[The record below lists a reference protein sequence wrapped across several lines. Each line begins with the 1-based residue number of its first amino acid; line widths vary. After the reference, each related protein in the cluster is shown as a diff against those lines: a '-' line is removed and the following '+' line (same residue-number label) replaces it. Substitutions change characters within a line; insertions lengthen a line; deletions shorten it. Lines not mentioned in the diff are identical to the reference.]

1 MPQRIRD
8 YLPTLAI
15 ALLYFLTGKVSIEL
29 LGGIKIVNV
38 GIFAAEGFALAFAVR
53 FGPRVLPG
61 IFVGQLILALST
73 QIPLLPALGVST
85 VNTLEALLGILLFR
99 RFRIR
104 PTLDH
109 FRDIFLFALLVLL
122 ILQPFS
128 AFFSNLIL
136 LATGELQGQRF
147 FVSLFSWWFGNIM
160 GQLLFTPFL
169 LQLLLRYR
177 EISLSHYLTVG
188 IAFGLYILL
197 LEVPLEVR
205 NPFLL
210 YSLTIPVVVIA
221 IALWGMPYGTMLSA
235 VTAIVTALSIAQGVG
250 TFNIGTTIENTINYN
265 LFILTY
271 ITSVLTMGV
280 LFEERRRYAERLQR
294 KIEEAVRKNR
304 EQQLFLMQ
312 QSRLA
317 QMGEMLSMI
326 AHQWRQPLNN
336 LSLLNQMLLN
346 QQRRGEIDSE
356 KMEEFAVNSQRL
368 IRMMSQTIDDFRNFF
383 KPEERQKP
391 YRVDAVVE
399 QLLDMTGKLFAAKGI
414 QIEWHA
420 GEAIESYGYPNALAQ
435 VLLNLLNNAKDA
447 LLEQSEAPRQIRI
460 EARKEGEEVLL
471 EITDTAGGIPE
482 EILPRIFDPYFSTK
496 KEKNGTGLGLYMS
509 KMLVEEQMGGRIDVH
524 NTPEGAR
531 FTIRLPG
538 KKPPENHEPSLS
550 R

>member
-1 MPQRIRD
+1 MQKRIRY

-99 RFRIR
+99 HFRIR

-136 LATGELQGQRF
+136 LATGELQRERF

-169 LQLLLRYR
+169 LQLLFRSR
-177 EISLSHYLTVG
+177 EISLPRYLAVG

-197 LEVPLEVR
+197 LEIPLDVR

-210 YSLTIPVVVIA
+210 YSLTIPVVVTA
-221 IALWGMPYGTMLSA
+221 IALWGMPYGTMLSTVAA
-235 VTAIVTALSIAQGVG
+235 VVTALSIAWGIG
-250 TFNIGTTIENTINYN
+250 TFNLGSTIDNTINYN

-271 ITSVLTMGV
+271 ITTVLTMGI
-280 LFEERRRYAERLQR
+280 LFEERRRYEERLQR
-294 KIEEAVRKNR
+294 EIGAAVKKNR
-304 EQQLFLMQ
+304 EQQLFLMR

-317 QMGEMLSMI
+317 QMGEMFSMI

-336 LSLLNQMLLN
+336 LALINQMLLTRY
-346 QQRRGEIDSE
+346 RRGVLDGE
-356 KMEEFAVNSQRL
+356 KMTEFAESSQRQ
-368 IRMMSQTIDDFRNFF
+368 IQMMSQTIEDFRNFF
-383 KPEERQKP
+383 KPEERKTS
-391 YRVDAVVE
+391 YRINEVVE
-399 QLLDMTGKLFAAKGI
+399 RLLSMTGKLFDAQGI
-414 QIEWHA
+414 RIEWHP
-420 GEAIESYGYPNALAQ
+420 GPPIESHGYPNALAQ
-435 VLLNLLNNAKDA
+435 TLLNLLNNAKDA
-447 LLEQSEAPRQIRI
+447 LLERDGIPRHIRI
-460 EARKEGEEVLL
+460 DIREESGETVL
-471 EITDTAGGIPE
+471 EISDTAGGIPE
-482 EILPRIFDPYFSTK
+482 EILPRIFEPYFSTK

-509 KMLVEEQMGGRIDVH
+509 KMLIEEQMDGRIEVH
-524 NTPEGAR
+524 NTPEGAC

-538 KKPPENHEPSLS
+538 TQSGHDEQAGHC
-550 R
+550 